1 MRGTMTDTQ
10 AERAPDGGLS
20 PEMHVKIL
28 ASLSILGGAFILL
41 GGLFVSLGIGLGSI
55 AGTAWLGPWGWILP
69 GLVVALIGWIVFVAI
84 LIAGVSIAGGV
95 GLLLGEEWGRVV
107 TLIVAV
113 GVGVFAVLTLTFVP
127 LAYAL
132 YGLWVLTNAEV
143 VEGFKRP
150 VSEGDFPDEPRGLG
164 RR

>member
-1 MRGTMTDTQ
+1 MTDTQ
-10 AERAPDGGLS
+10 AEQAPDGGLS

-28 ASLSILGGAFILL
+28 AALSILGGAFVLF

-132 YGLWVLTNAEV
+132 YGLWVLTNSEV

-150 VSEGDFPDEPRGLG
+150 VSEGDLPDEPRETGH
-164 RR
+164 R